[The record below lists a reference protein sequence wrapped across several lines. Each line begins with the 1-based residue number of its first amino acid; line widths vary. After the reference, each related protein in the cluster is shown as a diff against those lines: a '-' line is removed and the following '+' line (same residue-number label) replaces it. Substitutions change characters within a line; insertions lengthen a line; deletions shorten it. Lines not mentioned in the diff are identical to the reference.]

1 MVASPEK
8 PAMEIPASIED
19 VTPTWV
25 SAATGWSVTSV
36 QPELIGVGIGVSSAV
51 YRLHLQGDGVPA
63 TVVAK
68 LPALDPA
75 AVFTSTVLRMYI
87 REVRFFEEL
96 AAQCPVR
103 VPAFHGG
110 VVDEETSGFCVLMED
125 MGQLRVV
132 DQVIGM
138 SPDDAAHAVDELAA
152 WHAQWWGRGD
162 ELAAAGITVSLGDPI
177 YPAVLPMVFGEGW
190 AKVTAEMD
198 VPDTIQ
204 RVGGQRF
211 SDAMARLLQE
221 LSTGPNTMVHGDFRA
236 DNMLF
241 ADDGSIV
248 LLDFQLIG
256 SGSGAYDLAYFV
268 TQSLDADVAA
278 EHERYLFDRWTAGLR
293 SGGVPESDLDRLWDD
308 YRRAALFCLV
318 YPIVASRGMDL
329 ADPRQHDL
337 VQCMNTRFVR
347 AVDQLR
353 LDDLLG

>member
-1 MVASPEK
+1 MVASPEQ
-8 PAMEIPASIED
+8 PAREIPASIEE
-19 VTPTWV
+19 VTPEWL
-25 SAATGWSVTSV
+25 SAATGWSVTAVAS
-36 QPELIGVGIGVSSAV
+36 EIIGVGIGVSSAV
-51 YRLHLQGDGVPA
+51 YRLHLQGEGVPA

-75 AVFTSTVLRMYI
+75 ATFTSTVLRMYI

-103 VPAFHGG
+103 VPAYHGG
-110 VVDEETSGFCVLMED
+110 AVDEETSGFCVLMED
-125 MGQLRVV
+125 MGRMRVV
-132 DQVIGM
+132 DQVAGM

-162 ELAAAGITVSLGDPI
+162 ELADAGITVSLRDPI
-177 YPAVLPMVFGEGW
+177 YPAILPMVFGEGW
-190 AKVTAEMD
+190 EKVTGEMD
-198 VPDTIQ
+198 VPETIQ

-211 SDAMARLLQE
+211 SDAMAGLLEE
-221 LSTGPNTMVHGDFRA
+221 LSSGPNTVVHGDFRA

-268 TQSLDADVAA
+268 TQSLDAEVAA
-278 EHERYLFDRWTAGLR
+278 QHERSLFDRWVDGLR
-293 SGGVPESDLDRLWDD
+293 TGGVPEGDLDRLWDD

-329 ADPRQHDL
+329 TDPRQHDL
-337 VQCMNTRFVR
+337 VHCMNTRFVR
-347 AVDQLR
+347 AVEQLQ